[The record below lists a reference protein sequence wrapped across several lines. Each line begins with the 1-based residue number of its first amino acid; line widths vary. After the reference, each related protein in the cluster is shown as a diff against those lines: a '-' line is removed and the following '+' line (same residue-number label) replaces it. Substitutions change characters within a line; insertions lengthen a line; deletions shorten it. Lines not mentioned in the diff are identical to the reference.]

1 MSGPPPSIFER
12 QVHPLKQAFMLAFSA
27 LVILTII
34 KFTKGDATDVST
46 LYWEVSASCILF
58 YAMMNSIM
66 SMGYDDQNFY
76 WMYSMLG
83 FALLLISTLGLSF
96 LYSGVTID
104 EAGSFRWMILVFTFG
119 YLILLTIVRSMRKI
133 IEIAQR
139 EDSRLRGEE

>member
-1 MSGPPPSIFER
+1 MPGPPPSIFER
-12 QVHPLKQAFMLAFSA
+12 EVHPLKQALMLAVSA
-27 LVILTII
+27 FVILSII
-34 KFTKGDATDVST
+34 KLTKGNGEGVST
-46 LYWEVSASCILF
+46 LYWEVSSASILF

-76 WMYSMLG
+76 WRYSILG
-83 FALLLISTLGLSF
+83 FVLLLISTLGLAF

-104 EAGSFRWMILVFTFG
+104 EAGAFRWMILVFTFG